1 MNSIVQAVFEHS
13 LAIPEKTAI
22 IVDDKKISY
31 RELAEKAAI
40 FSNALKSHSV
50 RKGQRIAIETRD
62 LIAYFT
68 AFLGCQL
75 SNAIAVPIEEH
86 ISSNKLQDIL
96 KSVKPVLV
104 FMQNDGESYRDF
116 LTAHGPCGKITYPKG
131 DATAAIIATTGT
143 TGKPVLVTHTNKSIL
158 SEAQNLSAGTG
169 ITRDTILFSNVPHNL
184 ALGYRRVF
192 AALYMGATAVLT
204 HKPSSPELFA
214 SCIEKFHVS
223 HLSLVYSNIN
233 MLLDIQDPALSEAL
247 HRLSTIEIIAGSIAL
262 LLIHSLC
269 REYPH
274 ATLYNV
280 YGATESG
287 CILINNVSQ
296 NPVENCLGK
305 TALNAQI
312 SIIDENGVRIETPRQ
327 YGYIAV
333 KGSMNM
339 SGYYHK
345 KALTAK
351 IMHDDYIIL
360 NDIGYFD
367 EDGFYYFVS
376 RVGEIINAGEHKV
389 IPGDIERVV
398 SGYEGIADCACAI
411 LTTKDSIQ
419 VPILYIVCSAD
430 DFAMEELKDYLAQHL
445 ESYKLPAKII
455 CLDKIPRTATGK
467 ILRKSLAISE
477 KKSGSLLK

>member
-13 LAIPEKTAI
+13 LLIPEKTAI
-22 IVDDKKISY
+22 VADDEKISY
-31 RELAEKAAI
+31 RELAEKTAI
-40 FSNALKSHSV
+40 FSNALKLHSV
-50 RKGQRIAIETRD
+50 RKGQRIAIETHD
-62 LIAYFT
+62 PIAYFT

-75 SNAIAVPIEEH
+75 CNAIAVPIEEH
-86 ISSNKLQDIL
+86 ISTYKMQDIL

-104 FMQNDGESYRDF
+104 FMQNNGESYRDF
-116 LTAHGPCGKITYPKG
+116 LTDNAPCGKVIYPKG
-131 DATAAIIATTGT
+131 DTTAAIIATTGT
-143 TGKPVLVTHTNKSIL
+143 TGKPVLVTHTNKSII
-158 SEAQNLSAGTG
+158 SEAQNLSAGTN
-169 ITRDTILFSNVPHNL
+169 ISEDTILFSNVPHDL

-214 SCIEKFHVS
+214 TYIKKFHIN
-223 HLSLVYSNIN
+223 HLSIVYSNVN
-233 MLLDIQDPALSEAL
+233 MLLDISNSKMSEAL
-247 HRLSTIEIIAGSIAL
+247 HRLNTIEIIAGSIAAPQ
-262 LLIHSLC
+262 IHSFC
-269 REYPH
+269 REYPD
-274 ATLYNV
+274 ATLYSV

-296 NPVENCLGK
+296 TPVENCLGK
-305 TALNAQI
+305 PALHAEI
-312 SIIDENGVRIETPRQ
+312 SIIDENGSHIETPHQ

-351 IMHDDYIIL
+351 IMHSDYIIL

-376 RVGEIINAGEHKV
+376 RVGEVINAGEHKV
-389 IPGDIERVV
+389 IPGDIERAV
-398 SGYEGIADCACAI
+398 SNYEGITDCACAI

-419 VPILYIVCSAD
+419 VPILYIVCSVD
-430 DFAMEELKDYLAQHL
+430 DFDMEKLQDYLTQHL
-445 ESYKLPAKII
+445 ESYKLPEKII

-477 KKSGSLLK
+477 KKSGPLLN